1 MAVSTPVRRPDTGA
15 PTSRQILRRDLL
27 FSALLALSALAV
39 VEFSQG
45 QGRAPDALGWTLLVA
60 SHIPVVWRRT
70 APMRSFLAL
79 IAFLV
84 PYHALDYHHVALMAL
99 SMVALYTFAVTQP
112 VVRSLLA
119 GVGVVGLVLTVK
131 FAQGLTEGAE
141 ALRVS
146 GWIVAFLAFGICVR
160 YHRQNVAAAEER
172 AERAERS
179 REEEVRRRVA
189 EERLRIARDLHDLL
203 AHSITLVGVRTSVA
217 AHVLEADPRHLD
229 RAAVAR
235 ILEDIAETCRS
246 ARGELRAALEV
257 LRYGP
262 DNDRDPLPGLGAL
275 PDLAAT
281 ARASGAPVTL
291 EAAGTL
297 EAPPA
302 VGAAAYRIVQEAL
315 TNAVRHGGPRPAIR
329 VSVREADDALHIE
342 VTNRSARPLPDPTG
356 SPGFGLIG
364 LRERARSVG
373 GTLLAGPERDNAFT
387 VRATLPLTGAAG
399 RSGPAVGDSGT
410 ARNTGAGAAGESA
423 TARAPSGLPAQPS
436 AATPTATAVVGKP
449 GKEGGSR

>member
-1 MAVSTPVRRPDTGA
+1 MSTPTARN
-15 PTSRQILRRDLL
+15 ILRGDLL
-27 FSALLALSALAV
+27 LAALLALSAFAV
-39 VEFSQG
+39 AQFTED
-45 QGRAPDALGWTLLVA
+45 QGRTPDALGWALLVA
-60 SHIPVVWRRT
+60 AHLPMVWRRT

-79 IAFLV
+79 IAVLV
-84 PYHALDYHHVALMAL
+84 PYHALDYHHVALMAV

-119 GVGVVGLVLTVK
+119 GVGVVGLVLAVK
-131 FAQGLTEGAE
+131 FAQGITEGAE

-160 YHRQNVAAAEER
+160 YHRQNVAAAVER

-203 AHSITLVGVRTSVA
+203 AHSITLVGIRTSVA
-217 AHVLEADPRHLD
+217 AHVLDADPQRLD
-229 RAAVAR
+229 RPAVAR
-235 ILEDIAETCRS
+235 ALEDIAETCRS
-246 ARGELRAALEV
+246 ARLELRAALEV

-262 DNDRDPLPGLGAL
+262 DNGRDPLPGLGAL
-275 PDLAAT
+275 PDLAAAT
-281 ARASGAPVTL
+281 RASGAPVTL

-329 VSVREADDALHIE
+329 VSVREADEALHIE
-342 VTNRSARPLPDPTG
+342 VTNRSAGPLPAGTR

-364 LRERARSVG
+364 LREQARSVG
-373 GTLLAGPERDNAFT
+373 GTLLAGPDSDNAFT
-387 VRATLPLTGAAG
+387 VSATLPLTGAVG
-399 RSGPAVGDSGT
+399 RSGPVLGDTGSGSAKGRTARRKSKSKVPSDLPVRPPLAPTFTPATAAVGESGT
-410 ARNTGAGAAGESA
+410 KR
-423 TARAPSGLPAQPS
+423 
-436 AATPTATAVVGKP
+436 
-449 GKEGGSR
+449 GSR